1 MRTTFPQSTAIA
13 YIGRCAI
20 CKRGYR
26 LPDTSVVECCE
37 QTVPLSA
44 LHGIFNAQKP
54 CDGRCMGAAGPSCE
68 CSCEGANHGR
78 MWASLSDGEIASFA
92 ERGARNRARAQ
103 ARAEA
108 QRSERIAA
116 KVAKRQAWDDANPG
130 LRDALNEYAGSRV
143 SDLSRYAAI
152 LDEYGTL
159 SEKMTEA
166 AKAAIARQAAQINEP
181 VPSGLREVTGVIKAG
196 KVTRGRYGATI
207 KMLIDCGPYR
217 LWGTLPR
224 ALENCEIGDR
234 VTFKATLTPSE
245 DLGFGFFSR
254 PTKARKLDSESE

>member
-1 MRTTFPQSTAIA
+1 MTTTFPQSTAIA
-13 YIGRCAI
+13 YIGRCSI

-26 LPDTSVVECCE
+26 LPDTPVVECCE
-37 QTVPLSA
+37 QTVSLAPLR
-44 LHGIFNAQKP
+44 GIFNDQKP

-78 MWASLSDGEIASFA
+78 RWASLSDGEIASFA

-116 KVAKRQAWDDANPG
+116 KVVTRQAWDTANPG
-130 LRDALNEYAGSRV
+130 LRDALYEYAGSRV

-152 LDEYGTL
+152 LDEDGTL

-181 VPSGLREVTGVIKAG
+181 VPAGLREVTGVIKAM
-196 KVTRGRYGATI
+196 KVMDGRYFSI
-207 KMLIDCGPYR
+207 KMLVDCGNFR
-217 LWGTLPR
+217 LWGTRPR

-245 DLGFGFFSR
+245 DVGFGFFSR
-254 PTKARKLDSESE
+254 PTKARKLDSE